1 MPMTFF
7 CNKFQLEGLPISV
20 SISSSVENEIL
31 VEGEF
36 GVPNEGSDDDN
47 IKMVDWVVAMDAP

>member
-1 MPMTFF
+1 M
-7 CNKFQLEGLPISV
+7 LPIYV

-36 GVPNEGSDDDN
+36 GVPDEESDDDN
-47 IKMVDWVVAMDAP
+47 VKMVDWVVAMDAP

>member
-7 CNKFQLEGLPISV
+7 CNKFQLEDLPISV

-36 GVPNEGSDDDN
+36 GVPNEESDDDN